1 MMSNDSKLF
10 IIYIFLTT
18 NNCYEPLL
26 LCLWDIHV
34 FSSMKY
40 LFSFFFF
47 WSIFLLNLLLSSFY
61 LQEFFCTYF
70 LILFCLL
77 VENILFQFVVSFYFL
92 YVYFD
97 EQRFLILMW
106 LNLAVSSFIII
117 IFWALL
123 EKFFPILRS

>member
-40 LFSFFFF
+40 LFSFFFGPFFF
-47 WSIFLLNLLLSSFY
+47 WIFFCLY

-117 IFWALL
+117 IFCALL

>member
-1 MMSNDSKLF
+1 MFMRYTCFLF
-10 IIYIFLTT
+10 
-18 NNCYEPLL
+18 YEIP
-26 LCLWDIHV
+26 V
-34 FSSMKY
+34 
-40 LFSFFFF
+40 FFF
-47 WSIFLLNLLLSSFY
+47 WSISLLNLLLSSFY

-117 IFWALL
+117 TFCALL
-123 EKFFPILRS
+123 EKFFPILRSQFSPKLFILWIFLFMS